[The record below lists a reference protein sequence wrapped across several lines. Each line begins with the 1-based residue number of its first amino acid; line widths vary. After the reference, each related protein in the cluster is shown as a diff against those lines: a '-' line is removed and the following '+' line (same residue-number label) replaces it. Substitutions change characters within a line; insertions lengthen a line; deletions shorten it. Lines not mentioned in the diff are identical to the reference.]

1 MMEAN
6 AQIFDR
12 AVDHLRRGRPADAER
27 LLRQLLVHTH
37 VLDREYDE
45 WLKAIADA
53 YRQLGRAREQ
63 GHVLTYLHR
72 FAEARAVFTTA
83 GAPVDAARCREL
95 EARRTPDPAVAAPL
109 FVEAGR
115 GYAEAGRHVHAAIAF
130 SLGGASQEAR
140 RAWEQVLSDPRLR
153 GRNYEQALC
162 HFNVG
167 LATRK
172 DGDGEGANRHLVSAQ
187 RLLEEVADDFESR
200 GEGERAYDCYAILL
214 QLGRDSGSFENL
226 AEGYIN
232 CIRIFKADS
241 LKYYVLQ
248 YYEDFLRIALE
259 REEFHA
265 AASLFREAADYSRR
279 VGLIYDRGY
288 LKRAGET
295 WWRAAEK
302 NERDGGPVEMT
313 ENAYLA
319 AIDSFNSLGDFIHV
333 RDSYQK
339 LATLGLP
346 EKKKQRYSGVAA
358 RYSNVSAEPIDAA
371 AFPEYLRQQHA
382 YPPIWELDLI
392 EWELDGEHAE
402 VCATIV
408 GDARYADMIR
418 RRALN
423 VLFIHLDA
431 RAGDEDANLLAQVA
445 QGLGELQAYPA
456 LRPLERLYGHANPLV
471 RRGVMKAL
479 RHLYFKRTFALVM
492 RGLRDEVKEVREAA
506 LEATAALHFPH
517 AFDPLT
523 RIYREHEDPR
533 VRSIALE
540 SLGAIASLEAGEF
553 LVEILRYE
561 SDPLREVARRLLAKF
576 DNPDIFPILRKH
588 LELESGPTRVL
599 FEQILRSSPVRPL
612 P

>member
-6 AQIFDR
+6 AQIFER
-12 AVDHLRRGRPADAER
+12 AVEHLRRGRPVEGER
-27 LLRQLLVHTH
+27 LLRQLLAHTH

-45 WLKAIADA
+45 WLRAIAEA
-53 YRQLGRAREQ
+53 YRMMGRQREY

-72 FAEARAVFTTA
+72 FGDARAAFLA
-83 GAPVDAARCREL
+83 SGASVDAARCREL
-95 EARRTPDPAVAAPL
+95 EARRTDGGAAAPL
-109 FVEAGR
+109 FTEAGR
-115 GYAEAGRHVHAAIAF
+115 GFAEAGQHVQAALSFAAA
-130 SLGGASQEAR
+130 GADGDAR
-140 RAWEQVLSDPRLR
+140 KSWEQVLADPRLR
-153 GRNYEQALC
+153 GRAYELALG

-167 LATRK
+167 LAARK
-172 DGDGEGANRHLVSAQ
+172 AGDAETGNRHLVQAQ
-187 RLLEEVADDFESR
+187 RLLEEVADEFEAR
-200 GEGERAYDCYAILL
+200 GERERAYDCYAILL
-214 QLGRDSGSFENL
+214 QLGKDSGSFENL

-232 CIRIFKADS
+232 CIRIFKEDS

-265 AASLFREAADYSRR
+265 AASLFREAADYARR

-302 NERDGGPVEMT
+302 NERDSGPVELT

-319 AIDSFNSLGDFIHV
+319 AIDSFNSLGDFTHV
-333 RDSYQK
+333 RETYQR
-339 LATLGLP
+339 LTVLGLP
-346 EKKKQRYSGVAA
+346 EKKKQRYSKVAA
-358 RYSNVSAEPIDAA
+358 RYASVAAENVDAA
-371 AFPEYLRQQHA
+371 SFPEYLRQQHA

-392 EWELDGEHAE
+392 EWELDGDHAA
-402 VCATIV
+402 VCASIV
-408 GDARYADMIR
+408 GDLRYADMIR

-423 VLFIHLDA
+423 VLLTHLEA
-431 RAGDEDANLLAQVA
+431 RPGEEDPHLLAQVA

-456 LRPLERLYGHANPLV
+456 LRPLERLYGHPHPLV

-479 RHLYFKRTFALVM
+479 RHLYFKRTFALIA
-492 RGLRDEVKEVREAA
+492 RGLRDDARDVRDAA
-506 LEATAALHFPH
+506 LEAVAALHFPH

-523 RIYREHEDPR
+523 RIYREHEDLR
-533 VRSIALE
+533 VKTTALE

-553 LVEILRYE
+553 LVEVLRYE
-561 SDPLREVARRLLAKF
+561 VDPLRDVARRLLAKF

-588 LELESGPTRVL
+588 LELESGTARAL
-599 FEQILRSSPVRPL
+599 LEQILRGSARPL
-612 P
+612 A